1 MGTEPTH
8 GRPALYGLLVEY
20 DEPEDLIAAARRV
33 RAAGYRRID
42 AYTPMPV
49 HGLASALGV
58 RRTRLPLIIL
68 AGGIVGAL
76 LGLALQIW
84 TSAYVYPHNVGGR
97 PLISWPA
104 FIPVT
109 FEMTILCAAL
119 SGVLGMLALNGLP
132 RPYHPLFA
140 VPEFARAT
148 QSSFFLCV
156 EATDPLF
163 DRERTG
169 ALLAEGQTDRVI
181 EVEEVA
187 R

>member
-1 MGTEPTH
+1 MTTNPTKD
-8 GRPALYGLLVEY
+8 GPVLYGMLVEFE
-20 DEPEDLIAAARRV
+20 EPEELIAAARRV

-49 HGLASALGV
+49 HGLASALGI
-58 RRTRLPLIIL
+58 RRTRLPLIIA
-68 AGGIVGAL
+68 AGGVVGAA

-84 TSAYVYPHNVGGR
+84 TSAYAYPHNVGGR

-104 FIPVT
+104 FVPVT
-109 FEMTILCAAL
+109 FEMTVLCAAL
-119 SGVLGMLALNGLP
+119 SGVLGTLALNGLP

-156 EATDPLF
+156 EAADPLF
-163 DRERTG
+163 DPVGTQE
-169 ALLAEGQTDRVI
+169 LLADGDQYNVI
-181 EVEEVA
+181 KVEKVVT
-187 R
+187 

>member
-1 MGTEPTH
+1 MGTEPTT
-8 GRPALYGLLVEY
+8 GQPALYGMLVEFE
-20 DEPEDLIAAARRV
+20 EPEDLVAAARRV

-49 HGLASALGV
+49 HGLASALGI
-58 RRTRLPLIIL
+58 RRTRLPLII
-68 AGGIVGAL
+68 ATGGVIGAA

-84 TSAYVYPHNVGGR
+84 TSAYAYPLNVGGR
-97 PLISWPA
+97 PLISWPS
-104 FIPVT
+104 FMPVT

-156 EATDPLF
+156 EARDPLF
-163 DRERTG
+163 DPVRTRE
-169 ALLAEGQTDRVI
+169 LLADGQKHQVI
-181 EVEEVA
+181 EVENVA
-187 R
+187 L

>member
-1 MGTEPTH
+1 MGTEPIH

-20 DEPEDLIAAARRV
+20 EEPEDLVAAARRV

-42 AYTPMPV
+42 AYSPMPV
-49 HGLASALGV
+49 HGLANALGV
-58 RRTRLPLIIL
+58 RRTRLPVIITV
-68 AGGIVGAL
+68 GGVVGAA

-104 FIPVT
+104 FMPVT

-132 RPYHPLFA
+132 RPYHPLFG
-140 VPEFARAT
+140 VPEFARAS

-156 EATDPLF
+156 EARDPLF
-163 DRERTG
+163 DPVQTRE
-169 ALLAEGQTDRVI
+169 LLADGQTRRVI
-181 EVEEVA
+181 EVEMVA
-187 R
+187 